1 MSLLEQ
7 DLHKEQVVNSSLES
21 ELKHLKECNRKQREE
36 LVALKEALQ
45 TRSDNQI
52 LSDWIIEHQA
62 KLLSQMWRWRCT
74 WFA

>member
-52 LSDWIIEHQA
+52 LSD
-62 KLLSQMWRWRCT
+62 
-74 WFA
+74 